1 MDLHSFISL
10 KEAYSQVGKPQQLT
24 ESVDSIWEEVEAF
37 AHTLVEDHDF
47 DLSEKTWDEVREAYS
62 ECSGELL
69 EFIKW
74 GGGGGSAEP
83 DAAAIAAGKK
93 REAERRAAIAKK
105 SKEERTAAK
114 TAPASKDNYAG
125 GVVGQFQRLG
135 DKMSGNQNRATK
147 AKEYETSVNN
157 IRTRMTN
164 AGTGTR
170 NSKVSQNDI
179 DAETKGRAAQT
190 ASGNKPADKSGDKKP
205 SYKGPGGNPNGSGQG
220 QAQQRSAG
228 TGARSAS
235 SSSKPVQKAAPAA
248 PKSTAPKPAASK
260 ADRMGAWAKANPK
273 LAAAKAKRDSTRGT
287 SATTNPLMN
296 DLKKRMPKPAA
307 PAKAPVAKATAA
319 KPADSSQMRAMSKP
333 AATKPAATKP
343 VAAKPVAPKPVAAKR
358 PMLSKAAPKTG
369 AAASS
374 ALNKFASKPMKE
386 ESEFDLILA
395 HLIEQGFGDDE
406 ALKIMVNMPEETRI
420 EILALSEEESDKMK
434 DKHLE
439 SGGHS
444 ARTDYSKTP
453 AANTWGKKKMTADE
467 REAAR
472 KSAFSKVV
480 GDLKKKH
487 GDKAIRARSSDD

>member
-10 KEAYSQVGKPQQLT
+10 KEAYSQVGNPQQLT

-74 GGGGGSAEP
+74 GGYGGASDEE
-83 DAAAIAAGKK
+83 IARGKK
-93 REAERRAAIAKK
+93 LGAERRAARVKAE
-105 SKEERTAAK
+105 KEKDAAAK
-114 TAPASKDNYAG
+114 TAPASKDNYAS

-179 DAETKGRAAQT
+179 DAETKGRAAQRAS
-190 ASGNKPADKSGDKKP
+190 ASGNKPAEKPVDKKP
-205 SYKGPGGNPNGSGQG
+205 SYKGPGGNPNGSGEG

-235 SSSKPVQKAAPAA
+235 SSSSKPVQKAAPAA
-248 PKSTAPKPAASK
+248 PAKDRMAGASK

-296 DLKKRMPKPAA
+296 DLKKRMPKPTA
-307 PAKAPVAKATAA
+307 PAKAPAAKATAA

-333 AATKPAATKP
+333 AATKP
-343 VAAKPVAPKPVAAKR
+343 VAAKPVAAKPVAAKR

-439 SGGHS
+439 RGGHA

-487 GDKAIRARSSDD
+487 GEKAIKARSSDD